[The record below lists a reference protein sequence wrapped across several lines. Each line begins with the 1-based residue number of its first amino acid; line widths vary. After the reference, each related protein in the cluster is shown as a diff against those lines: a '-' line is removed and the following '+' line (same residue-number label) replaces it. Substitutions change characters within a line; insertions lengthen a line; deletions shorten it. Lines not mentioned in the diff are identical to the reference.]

1 MNKTNPGVIETA
13 KDKGV
18 AAIKGTENI
27 VETTVDSTGHIL
39 GTAVKDTA
47 RVGGKIGTA
56 ATGLVTG
63 GIKDVEKVGVG
74 AEHATAAVAGG
85 AVKAVGEVGTTTA
98 NLFRKPATGPAS
110 SDKTAPKE
118 PAKSASQ
125 N

>member
-1 MNKTNPGVIETA
+1 MNKTNSGVIETV
-13 KDKGV
+13 KDKSV
-18 AAIKGTENI
+18 AVIKGTENI

-47 RVGGKIGTA
+47 KVGGEVGTA

-63 GIKDVEKVGVG
+63 AIKDVEKVGVG

-85 AVKAVGEVGTTTA
+85 AVKAVGEVGKATV
-98 NLFRKPATGPAS
+98 NMFHKPATKPAS
-110 SDKTAPKE
+110 SDKAELKQPET
-118 PAKSASQ
+118 SVSR

>member
-1 MNKTNPGVIETA
+1 MNKSNSGVIETA

-18 AAIKGTENI
+18 AVIKGTEKI
-27 VETTVDSTGHIL
+27 AETTVDSTGKIL

-47 RVGGKIGTA
+47 QVGGKIGTA

-63 GIKDVEKVGVG
+63 AIKDVEKVGVG

-85 AVKAVGEVGTTTA
+85 AVKSVGEVGKATVDM
-98 NLFRKPATGPAS
+98 FHKPATKPELKKPTTS
-110 SDKTAPKE
+110 E
-118 PAKSASQ
+118 SQ

>member
-1 MNKTNPGVIETA
+1 MNKSNSGVIETV

-27 VETTVDSTGHIL
+27 VETTVDSTAHIL

-47 RVGGKIGTA
+47 QVGGEIGTA

-63 GIKDVEKVGVG
+63 AVKDVEKVGVG

-85 AVKAVGEVGTTTA
+85 AVKAVGEVGTTTV
-98 NLFRKPATGPAS
+98 NMFRKPATKPAS
-110 SDKTAPKE
+110 SDTAEVKQ
-118 PAKSASQ
+118 PAKSVSQ